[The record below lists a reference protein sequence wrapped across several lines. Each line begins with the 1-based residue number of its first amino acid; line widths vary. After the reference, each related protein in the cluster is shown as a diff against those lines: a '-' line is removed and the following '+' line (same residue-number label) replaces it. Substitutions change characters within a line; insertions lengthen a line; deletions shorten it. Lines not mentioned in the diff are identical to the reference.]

1 MEYKKQDFYR
11 IDKIHIKR
19 KIQAARMCIN
29 IVKRMWLAALP
40 LDIKYAKYKGPM
52 TGNAIE
58 TMKYKK
64 KPKQPSPFVRTDAN
78 IRTNIA

>member
-1 MEYKKQDFYR
+1 M
-11 IDKIHIKR
+11 

-52 TGNAIE
+52 TGNVIE

-64 KPKQPSPFVRTDAN
+64 NLSNLPLL
-78 IRTNIA
+78 